1 VRLDLYGS
9 VATSEA
15 TEQGTIASKKSV
27 SAEQTRAYPTST
39 STEDTTT
46 LTSTS
51 ASVQSLTQI
60 ALQPLS
66 SRAEK
71 VAELKQAVNSAEYQ
85 LDSAKIAEALSS
97 AEI

>member
-27 SAEQTRAYPTST
+27 SAEQTRAFST
-39 STEDTTT
+39 STEDTTA
-46 LTSTS
+46 LTSS
-51 ASVQSLTQI
+51 SDAVKSLTEI

-66 SRAEK
+66 SRGEK
-71 VAELKQAVNSAEYQ
+71 VAVLKQAVNSAEYE

-97 AEI
+97 AVV

>member
-15 TEQGTIASKKSV
+15 TDQATINSRKLV
-27 SAEQTRAYPTST
+27 SAEQTRAYKT

-46 LTSTS
+46 LTSS
-51 ASVQSLTQI
+51 SDALKSLTQL

-66 SRAEK
+66 SRAQK
-71 VAELKQAVNSAEYQ
+71 VAGLREAVNSAQYQ

-97 AEI
+97 SEI

>member
-15 TEQGTIASKKSV
+15 TEQATISSKKSV
-27 SAEQTRAYPTST
+27 SAEQTGAYKT

-51 ASVQSLTQI
+51 DAVQSLTQI
-60 ALQPLS
+60 ALQPLP

-71 VAELKQAVNSAEYQ
+71 VAQLKQAVNSAEYE
-85 LDSAKIAEALSS
+85 LDSAKIAEALSG

>member
-15 TEQGTIASKKSV
+15 TEQGTVNSRKSV
-27 SAEQTRAYPTST
+27 SAEQTRAYQP

-51 ASVQSLTQI
+51 DAVQSLTQI

-71 VAELKQAVNSAEYQ
+71 VAQLKQAVNSAEYE

>member
-1 VRLDLYGS
+1 MRLDLYGS

-39 STEDTTT
+39 EDTTT
-46 LTSTS
+46 LRSS
-51 ASVQSLTQI
+51 SDAVQSLTQI

-71 VAELKQAVNSAEYQ
+71 VAQLKQAVNSAEYQ

>member
-15 TEQGTIASKKSV
+15 AEQATINSKKSV
-27 SAEQTRAYPTST
+27 SAEQTGAYTT

-46 LTSTS
+46 LTSS
-51 ASVQSLTQI
+51 SDAVQSLTQI
-60 ALQPLS
+60 ALQPIP

-71 VAELKQAVNSAEYQ
+71 VEQLKQAVNSAEYQ
-85 LDSAKIAEALSS
+85 LDTAKIAEALSS